1 MSCPIPQR
9 PWQAVASDR
18 FEVQGEHYAVL
29 VDLYSD
35 YIEVKHLPNMST
47 QYLIQQMKPIF
58 ETHGTPAVLLTD
70 NGIPTTIHRS
80 SNISPN
86 HGKYTT
92 SPQVLTIP
100 NQIEMPNQPSR

>member
-29 VDLYSD
+29 VELYSD

-47 QYLIQQMKPIF
+47 QYL
-58 ETHGTPAVLLTD
+58 
-70 NGIPTTIHRS
+70 IHRS